1 MYAAFLS
8 TQDDKIGELLQ
19 ILENLGLRENTIIVF
34 QSDNGYSTEERAHFG
49 GGSAGIYR
57 GSKGSLFEGGIRVPA
72 AISWPAKLKAGEV
85 RNQLAVNADWMPT
98 LAELCN
104 IELDTSE
111 LDGKSLVQI
120 IENPNLESTHING
133 FCWQSEKSWA
143 ARKGDWKLLI
153 NPPLIPGEP
162 FSFSDSLFLFNLKN
176 DPGEKRNLA
185 DDYPEKV
192 EELKNQYKKWH
203 TKNIKIQK

>member
-1 MYAAFLS
+1 MILGY
-8 TQDDKIGELLQ
+8 TDIGSY
-19 ILENLGLRENTIIVF
+19 G
-34 QSDNGYSTEERAHFG
+34 A
-49 GGSAGIYR
+49 
-57 GSKGSLFEGGIRVPA
+57 KGSLFEGGIRVPA
-72 AISWPAKLKAGEV
+72 AISWPAKLKAGEG

-111 LDGKSLVQI
+111 LDGKNLVPI
-120 IENPNLESTHING
+120 IGNPNLESTHING
-133 FCWQSEKSWA
+133 FCWQTGRQWA

-162 FSFSDSLFLFNLKN
+162 FSFSDSLVLFNLKN

-185 DDYPEKV
+185 DVYPEKV